1 MKKKIL
7 FVVTSHDRLGNTN
20 NPTGYYLS
28 EVSHPWSVL
37 ISAGYEIDFV
47 SPKGG
52 KAPAEAVDLT
62 DEINKAFWENSIYR
76 FKIEHTLNPK
86 EVNPVEYIAVFYA
99 GGHGVMWDYPNNQDL
114 ERITRTI
121 YENGGIVSAVC
132 HAPAALL
139 DVKLSNGEL
148 LIKDRKI
155 NSFTNEEERFLNTD
169 SIVPFMLETELK
181 KRGCLFE
188 KSGLWKSHVTV
199 DYRIVTGQNPQS
211 ALEVLSLIHISEP
224 TRH

>member
-47 SPKGG
+47 SSKGG

-62 DEINKAFWENSIYR
+62 DEINKAFWENSVYR
-76 FKIEHTLNPK
+76 FKIEHTLNPQ

-99 GGHGVMWDYPNNQDL
+99 GGHGVMWDYPNTQDL
-114 ERITRTI
+114 GRIAQTI
-121 YENGGIVSAVC
+121 SENGGVVSAVC

-139 DVKLSNGEL
+139 NVKLSNGEL
-148 LIKDRKI
+148 LIKGKKI
-155 NSFTNEEERFLNTD
+155 NSFTNEEEKFLNT
-169 SIVPFMLETELK
+169 
-181 KRGCLFE
+181 
-188 KSGLWKSHVTV
+188 
-199 DYRIVTGQNPQS
+199 N
-211 ALEVLSLIHISEP
+211 SLIQIQ
-224 TRH
+224 

>member
-1 MKKKIL
+1 M
-7 FVVTSHDRLGNTN
+7 LGDTK
-20 NPTGYYLS
+20 P
-28 EVSHPWSVL
+28 E
-37 ISAGYEIDFV
+37 
-47 SPKGG
+47 
-52 KAPAEAVDLT
+52 
-62 DEINKAFWENSIYR
+62 
-76 FKIEHTLNPK
+76 
-86 EVNPVEYIAVFYA
+86 
-99 GGHGVMWDYPNNQDL
+99 HGVMWDYPNNQDL

-211 ALEVLSLIHISEP
+211 ALEVGKAILQELENL
-224 TRH
+224 

>member
-47 SPKGG
+47 SSKGG

-62 DEINKAFWENSIYR
+62 DEINKAFWENSVYR
-76 FKIEHTLNPK
+76 FKIEHTFNPQ

-114 ERITRTI
+114 GRIAQTI
-121 YENGGIVSAVC
+121 YENGGVVSAVC

-139 DVKLSNGEL
+139 NVKLSNGEL
-148 LIKDRKI
+148 LIKGKKI
-155 NSFTNEEERFLNTD
+155 NSFTNEEEKFLNT
-169 SIVPFMLETELK
+169 
-181 KRGCLFE
+181 
-188 KSGLWKSHVTV
+188 
-199 DYRIVTGQNPQS
+199 N
-211 ALEVLSLIHISEP
+211 SLIQIQ
-224 TRH
+224 

>member
-62 DEINKAFWENSIYR
+62 DEINKAFWENSVYR

-99 GGHGVMWDYPNNQDL
+99 GGQGVMWDYPNNQDL
-114 ERITRTI
+114 GRIAQTI
-121 YENGGIVSAVC
+121 YENGGVVSAVC

-155 NSFTNEEERFLNTD
+155 NSFTNEEERFLKTD

-199 DYRIVTGQNPQS
+199 DHRIITGQNPQS
-211 ALEVLSLIHISEP
+211 ALEVGKAILQELENL
-224 TRH
+224 

>member
-47 SPKGG
+47 SSKGG

-62 DEINKAFWENSIYR
+62 DEINKAFWENSVYR
-76 FKIEHTLNPK
+76 FKIEHTLNHQ

-114 ERITRTI
+114 GRIAQTI
-121 YENGGIVSAVC
+121 YENGGVVSAVC

-139 DVKLSNGEL
+139 NVKLSNGEL
-148 LIKDRKI
+148 LIKGKKI
-155 NSFTNEEERFLNTD
+155 NSFTNEEEKFLNT
-169 SIVPFMLETELK
+169 
-181 KRGCLFE
+181 
-188 KSGLWKSHVTV
+188 
-199 DYRIVTGQNPQS
+199 N
-211 ALEVLSLIHISEP
+211 SLIQIQ
-224 TRH
+224 

>member
-62 DEINKAFWENSIYR
+62 DEINKAFWENSVYR
-76 FKIEHTLNPK
+76 FKIEHTLNPQ

-114 ERITRTI
+114 GRIAQTI
-121 YENGGIVSAVC
+121 YENGGVVSAVC

-139 DVKLSNGEL
+139 NVKLSNGEL
-148 LIKDRKI
+148 LIKGRKI
-155 NSFTNEEERFLNTD
+155 NSFTNEEEKFLNTD

-181 KRGCLFE
+181 KRGCLF
-188 KSGLWKSHVTV
+188 GTPFFRTQL
-199 DYRIVTGQNPQS
+199 
-211 ALEVLSLIHISEP
+211 L
-224 TRH
+224 

>member
-62 DEINKAFWENSIYR
+62 DEINKAFWENSVYR

-99 GGHGVMWDYPNNQDL
+99 GD
-114 ERITRTI
+114 
-121 YENGGIVSAVC
+121 
-132 HAPAALL
+132 
-139 DVKLSNGEL
+139 
-148 LIKDRKI
+148 
-155 NSFTNEEERFLNTD
+155 
-169 SIVPFMLETELK
+169 TELC
-181 KRGCLFE
+181 G
-188 KSGLWKSHVTV
+188 
-199 DYRIVTGQNPQS
+199 II
-211 ALEVLSLIHISEP
+211 LITKI
-224 TRH
+224 

>member
-1 MKKKIL
+1 MCIR
-7 FVVTSHDRLGNTN
+7 D
-20 NPTGYYLS
+20 
-28 EVSHPWSVL
+28 
-37 ISAGYEIDFV
+37 

-62 DEINKAFWENSIYR
+62 DEINKAFWENSVYR
-76 FKIEHTLNPK
+76 FKIEHTLNPQ

-114 ERITRTI
+114 GRIAQTI
-121 YENGGIVSAVC
+121 YENGGVVSAVC

-139 DVKLSNGEL
+139 NVKLSNGEL
-148 LIKDRKI
+148 LIKGRKI
-155 NSFTNEEERFLNTD
+155 NSFTNEEEKFLNTD

-188 KSGLWKSHVTV
+188 KSGLWKSHVIV
-199 DYRIVTGQNPQS
+199 DHRIITGQNPQS
-211 ALEVLSLIHISEP
+211 ALEVGKAILQELENL
-224 TRH
+224 